1 MKTLKVRGSDKDF
14 IVGNVFCVGRNYAEH
29 VKEMK
34 SEIPTTP
41 VIFLKPS
48 SAVIRDGEDIFRP
61 SISKEL
67 HHEVELVIAIGSHTK
82 NVSRQDVPEHILGYA
97 VGLDM
102 TLRDIQSEAKTKGL
116 PWAIAKGF
124 DTSAPVSEII
134 PASMVREPQNLE
146 IRCSVNGTVRQHT
159 AIDKMIFS
167 VNSVIAF
174 ISTLFTL
181 DAGDLVFTGTPV
193 GVGTVNGGDIVRAEL
208 VGWTSISHH
217 VKTLP

>member
-1 MKTLKVRGSDKDF
+1 MKTLKVRGSHIDF
-14 IVGNVFCVGRNYAEH
+14 TVGNVFCVGRNYAEH
-29 VKEMK
+29 AKEMK

-48 SAVIRDGEDIFRP
+48 SAVICDGEDIVRP
-61 SISKEL
+61 SISKQL
-67 HHEVELVIAIGSHTK
+67 HHEVELVIAIGSHAK
-82 NVSRQDVPEHILGYA
+82 NISEQDVPKHIHGYA

-134 PASMVREPQNLE
+134 PASMMHDPLHLE
-146 IRCSVNGTVRQHT
+146 IRCSVNGAVRQQT
-159 AIDKMIFS
+159 TINKMIFS
-167 VNSVIAF
+167 VNSVIAY

-181 DAGDLVFTGTPV
+181 EAGDLVFTGTPE
-193 GVGTVNGGDIVRAEL
+193 GVGTVSDGDIVRAEL
-208 VGWTSISHH
+208 VGWTAISHH

>member
-14 IVGNVFCVGRNYAEH
+14 TVGNVFCVGRNYAEH

-48 SAVIRDGEDIFRP
+48 SAVIRDGEDIVRP
-61 SISKEL
+61 SISKQL
-67 HHEVELVIAIGSHTK
+67 HHEVELVVAIGSHGK
-82 NVSRQDVPEHILGYA
+82 NVSAQDAAKHIFGFA

-102 TLRDIQSEAKTKGL
+102 TLRDIQAEAKTKGL

-134 PASMVREPQNLE
+134 PASMMHDPQALE
-146 IRCSVNGTVRQHT
+146 IKCFVNGALRQQT
-159 AIDKMIFS
+159 TIDKMIFS
-167 VNSVIAF
+167 IDSVIAF

-181 DAGDLVFTGTPV
+181 EAGDLVFTGTPE
-193 GVGTVNGGDIVRAEL
+193 GVGTVSGGDLVRAEL

-217 VKTLP
+217 VKTLS

>member
-14 IVGNVFCVGRNYAEH
+14 TVGNVFCVGRNYAEH

-48 SAVIRDGEDIFRP
+48 SAVIRDGEDIVRP
-61 SISKEL
+61 SISKQL
-67 HHEVELVIAIGSHTK
+67 HHEVELVVAIGSHGK
-82 NVSRQDVPEHILGYA
+82 NVSAQDAAKHIFGFA

-102 TLRDIQSEAKTKGL
+102 TLRDIQAEAKTKGL

-134 PASMVREPQNLE
+134 LASMMHDPQALE
-146 IRCSVNGTVRQHT
+146 IKCFVNGALRQQT
-159 AIDKMIFS
+159 TIDKMIFS
-167 VNSVIAF
+167 IDSVIAF

-181 DAGDLVFTGTPV
+181 EAGDLVFTGTPE
-193 GVGTVNGGDIVRAEL
+193 GVGTVSGGDLVRAEL

-217 VKTLP
+217 VKTLS